1 MELPRGVCLDPADC
15 LVWARQGCRTTYPH
29 CSPLVP
35 REPGPE
41 VGRWGLEKP
50 EGQLQPPLLLCIPW
64 PVGMEPG
71 PGDLD
76 WETLATNRGF

>member
-1 MELPRGVCLDPADC
+1 ME
-15 LVWARQGCRTTYPH
+15 T
-29 CSPLVP
+29 
-35 REPGPE
+35 
-41 VGRWGLEKP
+41 P

-76 WETLATNRGF
+76 WETLATNRGFWSKQVCFLVHEVLGEGEAEDPGRSLGVGAGG